1 MERAHETPGI
11 RPPAVAGLFYPAGRA
26 ELAATVD
33 ALLTEAR
40 PAPRDA
46 RPPKAIVAPHAG
58 YVYSGPIAASAYA
71 LLAPAAERITRVV
84 IVGPAHRVWLTG
96 LASPGASAMRTPLG
110 EVAVDVAALDAA
122 GAPAHPAAH
131 AREHSLEVQL
141 PFLQRLL
148 PRAHVIPL
156 VVGAARAA
164 EVGTVLEALWGGDET
179 AIVVSSDLSHYLPYA
194 VARAVDAETAAR
206 VVALDDTLAGE
217 QACGAA
223 GINGLTWA
231 ARRRGMRAAVVD
243 LRSSGDT
250 AGGRE
255 EVVGYGAFAFYEG

>member
-1 MERAHETPGI
+1 M
-11 RPPAVAGLFYPAGRA
+11 FYPGDRD

-33 ALLTEAR
+33 DLMAR
-40 PAPRDA
+40 APAAPRDA

-71 LLAPAAERITRVV
+71 LLAPAAAHLTRVV
-84 IVGPAHRVWLTG
+84 VVGPAHRVWLEG

-110 EVAVDVAALDAA
+110 DVAVDVAALAAA
-122 GAPAHPAAH
+122 GVPAHPAAH

-141 PFLQRLL
+141 PFIQRLL
-148 PRAHVIPL
+148 PRARVVPL
-156 VVGAARAA
+156 IVGGATAA
-164 EVGTVLEALWGGDET
+164 EVGALLEALWGGDET
-179 AIVVSSDLSHYLPYA
+179 AIVVSSDLSHYLPYGA
-194 VARAVDAETAAR
+194 ARSVDAETAAR
-206 VVALDDTLAGE
+206 VVSLDDNLEGD

-223 GINGLTWA
+223 GINGLTWV
-231 ARRRGMRAAVVD
+231 ARRRGMRAALVD